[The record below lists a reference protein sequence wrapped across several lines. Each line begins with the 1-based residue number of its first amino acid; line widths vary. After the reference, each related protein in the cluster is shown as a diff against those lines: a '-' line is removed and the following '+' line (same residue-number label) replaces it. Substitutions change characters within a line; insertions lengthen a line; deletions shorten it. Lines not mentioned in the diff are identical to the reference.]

1 MTPEDL
7 VRALCARHGLPPEA
21 GAAYLPLVQKALTAP
36 DEVRDRILT
45 LVSEGLSQRAQGLT
59 AVPQVD
65 KEVDREILIA
75 IAKVLHTWAPSDSML
90 DLGSTLG
97 RFGQG
102 PEAA

>member
-21 GAAYLPLVQKALTAP
+21 GAPYLILVQKALTAP

-45 LVSEGLSQRAQGLT
+45 LVNEGLSQRAQGLT
-59 AVPQVD
+59 AVPPAGQ
-65 KEVDREILIA
+65 EVDREILVA

-97 RFGQG
+97 HFGQG